1 MFGRR
6 GLQLRAYKSVLLTVR
21 RNSHGAPQ
29 TENVTFQE
37 KNAEKPP
44 RAFRENCHR
53 LFILWRNDDF
63 PSCVSRVWLL
73 QRDTRAKIR

>member
-6 GLQLRAYKSVLLTVR
+6 GFQCASRSVLLTVR

-29 TENVTFQE
+29 TENVTFEE
-37 KNAEKPP
+37 KNAEEPP

-53 LFILWRNDDF
+53 LFILWGNDDF
-63 PSCVSRVWLL
+63 PSCVLRVWLL
-73 QRDTRAKIR
+73 QRDTCPKIR